1 MKALAALQAD
11 RKELQKKFT
20 KLVLAKD
27 AIAEE
32 VAKIDHAIATLSGQV
47 DVGVGAKPVAPKPIV
62 AKKNI
67 KNPKNA
73 SNQKRRHAAIRA
85 ILKRPGNEKLT
96 YQQADAIRI
105 KEAKS
110 GN

>member
-47 DVGVGAKPVAPKPIV
+47 DVGVGAKPVAPK
-62 AKKNI
+62 KNI

-105 KEAKS
+105 KEAKAEKK
-110 GN
+110 